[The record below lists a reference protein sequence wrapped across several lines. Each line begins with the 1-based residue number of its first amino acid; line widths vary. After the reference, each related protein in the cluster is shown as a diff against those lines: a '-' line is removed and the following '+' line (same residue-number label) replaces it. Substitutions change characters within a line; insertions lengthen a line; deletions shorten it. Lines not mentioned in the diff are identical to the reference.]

1 MKNLWK
7 EWRVF
12 IFIILAMGVFRS
24 AIANWYL
31 VPSGSMKPTILE
43 GDYVFTDKTAY
54 QLRIPFTGRVVANWA
69 KPQRGDIV
77 VFESPLDAT
86 RLVKRVVGL
95 PGDTIEMRDNRL
107 LINGKAL
114 DYHVVDQAIA
124 HQAWQENSV
133 PLVVDEDLNGM
144 HHAIAIHESR
154 NPYYQNFAPLKVPQS
169 HYFMLGDNR
178 DNSGDSRVFGMVAE
192 NLIDGRARYVI
203 LSLDWNGNYLPRG
216 GRSLSRLN

>member
-1 MKNLWK
+1 MTNIWK

-12 IFIILAMGVFRS
+12 IFIVLAMGVFRT
-24 AIANWYL
+24 AVANWYL
-31 VPSGSMKPTILE
+31 VPTGSMKPTILE

-54 QLRIPFTGRVVANWA
+54 QLHVPFTTRVIASWA

-77 VFESPLDAT
+77 VFDSPRDAT

-107 LINGKAL
+107 LINGTAL
-114 DYHVVDQAIA
+114 DYQEGDQSRAPQI
-124 HQAWQENSV
+124 WQDKFL
-133 PLVVDEDLNGM
+133 PLVVDEDLNGL
-144 HHAIAIHESR
+144 HHSIAVRDSANRH
-154 NPYYQNFAPLKVPQS
+154 YQNFPLLTVPEA

-192 NLIDGRARYVI
+192 NLIDGRARFII
-203 LSLDWNGNYLPRG
+203 LSLDLNDNFMPRG
-216 GRSLSRLN
+216 ERTLSRLH

>member
-31 VPSGSMKPTILE
+31 VPTGSMKPTILE
-43 GDYVFTDKTAY
+43 GDYVLTDKTAY
-54 QLRIPFTGRVVANWA
+54 QLHIPFTDHVVASWA
-69 KPQRGDIV
+69 QPQRGDIV
-77 VFESPLDAT
+77 VFSSPRDGI

-95 PGDTIEMRDNRL
+95 PGDSIEMRDNRL
-107 LINGKAL
+107 LINGKVL
-114 DYHVVDQAIA
+114 DYQLGDQGLAVS
-124 HQAWQENSV
+124 AWADSPL
-133 PLVVDEDLNGM
+133 PLVVDEDLGDVQ
-144 HHAIAIHESR
+144 HPIAVHDSR
-154 NPYYQNFAPLKVPQS
+154 NPYYQNFPVQKIPGG

-192 NLIDGRARYVI
+192 HLIDGRARYII
-203 LSLDWNGNYLPRG
+203 LSLDWDGSYLPRS
-216 GRSLSRLN
+216 GRALSRLN